1 MNAAPEPAVVVATE
15 HQLQDLARFCTSSF
29 EFSILTVDPTFC
41 LGEFDVTL
49 ITFRHLFLQSK
60 RFKTPPVFVGPAC
73 IHYKKLFSTYLFF
86 ASTIIGQ
93 CRNLEGVRAVG
104 TDGEQPLNDAFM
116 HEFGF
121 AQHLTCFIHVRRNVK
136 ERLRVCNIPTLHSTE
151 ILDDIFG
158 RKLGTV
164 YIEGLVDACDT
175 TDLDSKVEKAVSKWR
190 SFDHS
195 STTDLEGFVS
205 WFQTCKVPVIRDS
218 MLKTVREECGLGS
231 PPDPFTTNASETA
244 NSILKNRVD
253 YKQSELPEFLQN

>member
-1 MNAAPEPAVVVATE
+1 M
-15 HQLQDLARFCTSSF
+15 
-29 EFSILTVDPTFC
+29 
-41 LGEFDVTL
+41 
-49 ITFRHLFLQSK
+49 
-60 RFKTPPVFVGPAC
+60 
-73 IHYKKLFSTYLFF
+73 
-86 ASTIIGQ
+86 
-93 CRNLEGVRAVG
+93 G
-104 TDGEQPLNDAFM
+104 TDGEQPLIDAFM

-136 ERLRVCNIPTLHSTE
+136 ERLHVCNVPTLHSTE

-175 TDLDSKVEKAVSKWR
+175 IDLDSKVEKAVSKWR
-190 SFDHS
+190 SFDHP

-231 PPDPFTTNASETA
+231 PPDLFTTNASETA

-253 YKQSELPEFLQN
+253 YKRSELPEFLRN